1 MVNFELYK
9 VFYLTA
15 KSGSLS
21 KAAKELYITQP
32 SVSHSIKLLE
42 DTLGLQL
49 FARTSKGVELTKEGA
64 VLFSYIEQA
73 YNFISLAEEKLSE
86 LRNFSSGEIKIGGS
100 DSLCKH
106 YLLPFLGIVPR
117 AVSACA
123 D

>member
-42 DTLGLQL
+42 DNVGLQL
-49 FARTSKGVELTKEGA
+49 FARTSKGV
-64 VLFSYIEQA
+64 
-73 YNFISLAEEKLSE
+73 
-86 LRNFSSGEIKIGGS
+86 
-100 DSLCKH
+100 
-106 YLLPFLGIVPR
+106 
-117 AVSACA
+117 
-123 D
+123 